1 MHNAKLLNLI
11 LGGLIVLNFGCG
23 ANQSTTPSTASQPAA
38 KPVADDPI
46 LDLPDYPGAKRTAY
60 ATGDDS
66 ANGFS
71 KTVKAE
77 LLTSDPFDKVIEF
90 YGNAYRDHGWK
101 PLNIESSSASAD
113 ESRMVLNLSKGTSV
127 GKVEINQKGKG
138 NVTIALE
145 RKEK

>member
-1 MHNAKLLNLI
+1 MHHAKLLNLI
-11 LGGLIVLNFGCG
+11 LGTLIILNFGCG
-23 ANQSTTPSTASQPAA
+23 ASESTTPSSQPTG
-38 KPVADDPI
+38 KTVAGDPI
-46 LDLPDYPGAKRTAY
+46 PDLPDYPGAKRTAY
-60 ATGDDS
+60 ATGNDS

-71 KTVKAE
+71 RTVKAE

-90 YGNAYRDHGWK
+90 YGNAYRDNGWK

-127 GKVEINQKGKG
+127 GKVKINQKGKG

>member
-11 LGGLIVLNFGCG
+11 LGTLIVLNFGCG
-23 ANQSTTPSTASQPAA
+23 ANQSTSPSSSSATQPAA
-38 KPVADDPI
+38 VTGDPI
-46 LDLPDYPGAKRTAY
+46 PDLPDYPGAKRTAY
-60 ATGDDS
+60 ATGNDS

-90 YGNAYRDHGWK
+90 YGKAYKDNGWK
-101 PLNIESSSASAD
+101 PLNIESSAASAD
-113 ESRMVLNLSKGTSV
+113 ETRMVLNLSKGTSV

-138 NVTIALE
+138 NVTITLE